1 MATEKELC
9 ERVCKK
15 QVCAIQFCLQR
26 RNYQESKCA
35 DVIKRYY
42 DCCATATEAM
52 QKAEQNTPTSS
63 LNQLK

>member
-1 MATEKELC
+1 MAHEKELC

-15 QVCAIQFCLQR
+15 QACAIQFCLQR

-42 DCCATATEAM
+42 DCCSAATEAE
-52 QKAEQNTPTSS
+52 QKNARPTAKATRG
-63 LNQLK
+63 QCK